1 MGIAIAA
8 TGWRAFDAGT
18 TIVCLASKCGIH
30 TLPLPYFYYF
40 RPIGHNQ
47 SIYSNMK
54 KMISIMVAVCMVGTM
69 MSCHHKH
76 EHEHEHNHAEAHE
89 HEHEHNHDHG
99 HHHDH
104 GHSHSHGAN
113 VVAFSSEQGE
123 KVGLTLEKV
132 SPSTFGQV
140 IKTSAQVL
148 PSQGDEREATAS
160 ASGVVSFTNPNL
172 VEGAAVKAGQ
182 QLFTIESN
190 SMADNNM
197 SVRYQEAAANY
208 NAAKMSYERKQRLA
222 EDKIVS
228 QTDLEQARATYEA
241 AKAVYDNL
249 KGNFSKNGAVVRAPI
264 SGYVQRIHV
273 SNGGYV
279 EAGQSVVTVTQN
291 RDLQLRAE
299 VQPRYYNCL
308 KNIRGVNIRIPGDS
322 KTYTSDELGG
332 TLVSYGKATDA
343 DCPLVPITF
352 RIRNVGQLLSG
363 SFVTAYII
371 TQSDREVLSV
381 PNEAIVE
388 EMGNFFLFVKVHEGE
403 YEKRLV
409 TLGATDGIRTEVTT
423 GLQAGEVV
431 VAKGASM
438 VRLAQN
444 SSALDPHAGHVH

>member
-1 MGIAIAA
+1 
-8 TGWRAFDAGT
+8 
-18 TIVCLASKCGIH
+18 
-30 TLPLPYFYYF
+30 
-40 RPIGHNQ
+40 
-47 SIYSNMK
+47 MK
-54 KMISIMVAVCMVGTM
+54 KIISIMIAFCLIGTM
-69 MSCHHKH
+69 TSCHHKH
-76 EHEHEHNHAEAHE
+76 EAEHSHAEIHE
-89 HEHEHNHDHG
+89 HEHEHEHEHDHNHDHN
-99 HHHDH
+99 HDH
-104 GHSHSHGAN
+104 DHDHDHNHDHEHHHSHGAN
-113 VVAFSSEQGE
+113 VVAFSKAQGE
-123 KVGLTLEKV
+123 KIGLTLEKV
-132 SPSTFGQV
+132 TPSPFGQI

-148 PSQGDEREATAS
+148 PSQGDEREATATT
-160 ASGVVSFTNPNL
+160 SGVVSFSTPNL

-190 SMADNNM
+190 NMADNNM
-197 SVRYQEAAANY
+197 SVRYQEATANY
-208 NAAKMSYERKQRLA
+208 NAAKVAYERKQRLA

-249 KGNFSKNGAVVRAPI
+249 KSNFSKKGAVVRAPI

-279 EAGQSVVTVTQN
+279 EAGQTVVTVSQN

-299 VQPRYYNCL
+299 VQPRYYSCL
-308 KNIRGVNIRIPGDS
+308 KNIKGVNIRIPGDS
-322 KTYTSDELGG
+322 HTYMLDELGG
-332 TLVSYGKATDA
+332 TLVSYGKSASTDS
-343 DCPLVPITF
+343 PLVPVIF
-352 RIRNVGQLLSG
+352 RIRNVGHLLSG

-371 TQSDREVLSV
+371 TQSDKELLTV

-388 EMGNFFLFVKVHEGE
+388 EMGNYFLFVKVHDGE

-409 TLGATDGIRTEVTT
+409 TLGTTDGLRTEVKT

-444 SSALDPHAGHVH
+444 SAALDPHAGHVH